1 MKKIQAG
8 FTLIELVMVIVI
20 LGILAAV
27 AIPKYVDL
35 STQAK
40 QARSDG
46 VAGAVAASA
55 AVQFAASQ
63 VSGSTAFGNYSAT
76 SACSGSYLQTALPAV
91 CSGAGSTS
99 CVVTCDG
106 VAAAAVTLP

>member
-1 MKKIQAG
+1 MNVKQTG
-8 FTLIELVMVIVI
+8 FTLIELVIVIVI

-40 QARSDG
+40 QAKADG

-63 VSGSTAFGNYSAT
+63 VSGGGSYSST
-76 SACSGSYLQTALPAV
+76 SACSGSYLQAGAYPGTCSSVLTAP
-91 CSGAGSTS
+91 S
-99 CVVTCDG
+99 CAVTCDG
-106 VAAAAVTLP
+106 ATSTVTIP